1 MLISNGKFFKDNKT
15 ARVHRMSVIRI
26 LIKVPIC
33 TKLHEKP
40 CYYFVIIYLKK
51 KNTESQDRRNF
62 DGARP
67 LYIICTRVTT
77 LHSCYNFVLVF
88 SQSEREMFPPIL

>member
-1 MLISNGKFFKDNKT
+1 MLLLCND
-15 ARVHRMSVIRI
+15 
-26 LIKVPIC
+26 L
-33 TKLHEKP
+33 LE
-40 CYYFVIIYLKK
+40 K

-67 LYIICTRVTT
+67 LFIICTRVTT

-88 SQSEREMFPPIL
+88 NQSEA

>member
-1 MLISNGKFFKDNKT
+1 MLLLCND
-15 ARVHRMSVIRI
+15 
-26 LIKVPIC
+26 L
-33 TKLHEKP
+33 LE
-40 CYYFVIIYLKK
+40 K

-88 SQSEREMFPPIL
+88 SQSEREMFPLIL

>member
-15 ARVHRMSVIRI
+15 ARVHRMSAIRI

-40 CYYFVIIYLKK
+40 CYYFVMIYLKK

-67 LYIICTRVTT
+67 LSIICTRVTT

-88 SQSEREMFPPIL
+88 SLSEREMFPLIL

>member
-40 CYYFVIIYLKK
+40 CYYFVMIYLKK
-51 KNTESQDRRNF
+51 KTRKVKTDEILS
-62 DGARP
+62 ARAHY
-67 LYIICTRVTT
+67 L
-77 LHSCYNFVLVF
+77 
-88 SQSEREMFPPIL
+88 

>member
-1 MLISNGKFFKDNKT
+1 
-15 ARVHRMSVIRI
+15 MSVIRI

-40 CYYFVIIYLKK
+40 CYYFVMIYLKK

-67 LYIICTRVTT
+67 LFIICTRVTT

-88 SQSEREMFPPIL
+88 SLSEREMFPLIL

>member
-1 MLISNGKFFKDNKT
+1 MLLLCND
-15 ARVHRMSVIRI
+15 
-26 LIKVPIC
+26 L
-33 TKLHEKP
+33 LE
-40 CYYFVIIYLKK
+40 K

-67 LYIICTRVTT
+67 LFIICTRVTT

-88 SQSEREMFPPIL
+88 SLSEREMFPLIL

>member
-1 MLISNGKFFKDNKT
+1 MLLLCND
-15 ARVHRMSVIRI
+15 
-26 LIKVPIC
+26 L
-33 TKLHEKP
+33 LE
-40 CYYFVIIYLKK
+40 K

-67 LYIICTRVTT
+67 LFIICTRVTT

-88 SQSEREMFPPIL
+88 SQSEREMFPLIL

>member
-1 MLISNGKFFKDNKT
+1 MLISNGKFFKDNNT
-15 ARVHRMSVIRI
+15 ARVHRMSTIHI
-26 LIKVPIC
+26 LIEVPIC

-40 CYYFVIIYLKK
+40 CYYFVMIYLKK

-67 LYIICTRVTT
+67 LFIICTRVTT
-77 LHSCYNFVLVF
+77 LHSFYNFVLVF
-88 SQSEREMFPPIL
+88 SQSELEMFPLIL

>member
-1 MLISNGKFFKDNKT
+1 MLLLCND
-15 ARVHRMSVIRI
+15 
-26 LIKVPIC
+26 L
-33 TKLHEKP
+33 LE
-40 CYYFVIIYLKK
+40 K

-67 LYIICTRVTT
+67 LSIICTRVTT

-88 SQSEREMFPPIL
+88 SLSEREMFPLIL